1 MPQFKYKARDEN
13 GKLVENVAI
22 SDSITD
28 LRQQLKD
35 KGLYLVEAE
44 DSEKGGSSSLLN
56 LDLNE
61 MLGKYAKV
69 KLKDMVIFN
78 RQFSALIN
86 AGVAMMRALTL
97 MADQSE
103 NPKMRM
109 ILNKVK
115 SDVEQGVS
123 LSDAFARHP
132 ETFDQLYVSM
142 IRAGETGG
150 VLDEVLN
157 RIAQFME
164 NRARLI
170 GQVKSAM
177 AYPAIVTILALI
189 IFFVML
195 TFVLPKFSQLFGRL
209 GGELPAYTQFL
220 INISEF
226 LRSAWL
232 IVIIL
237 AVIGLVFLF
246 KQIYATDTGRYYIDK
261 ISLKVPVFGDLFKK
275 VAVARFTR
283 TFGTLVRSG
292 VPILSS
298 LEIVEESAGN
308 AVLAR
313 VVAEVRDEVSQGG
326 RISDPLDRSPLFPP
340 MVVSMIAIGE
350 ETGELDAM
358 LSKIADF
365 YDMEVEGA
373 VNALT
378 SLLEPLMIVVLGGM
392 VGAVIVGM
400 YLPLF
405 KIFDKIG
412 A

>member
-13 GKLVENVAI
+13 GNLVENVVL
-22 SDSITD
+22 SESMVD
-28 LRQQLKD
+28 LKQQLKE
-35 KGLYLVEAE
+35 KGLYLIDAE
-44 DSEKGGSSSLLN
+44 DADKKSSA
-56 LDLNE
+56 LDLD
-61 MLGKYAKV
+61 LGVMFARFAKV
-69 KLKDMVIFN
+69 KLKDMVVFN

-97 MADQSE
+97 MADQTDNAKLS
-103 NPKMRM
+103 K
-109 ILNKVK
+109 ILKQIK
-115 SDVEQGVS
+115 SDVEQGTA
-123 LSDAFARHP
+123 LSDAFGKHP
-132 ETFDQLYVSM
+132 DTFDTLYVSM

-157 RIAQFME
+157 RLAKFLE
-164 NRARLI
+164 DRARLV

-177 AYPAIVTILALI
+177 AYPAIVTFLALI

-226 LRSAWL
+226 LRSWWL
-232 IVIIL
+232 IVII
-237 AVIGLVFLF
+237 AAIVGLVFLF
-246 KQIYATDTGRYYIDK
+246 KQVYSTDTGRYHIDK
-261 ISLKVPVFGDLFKK
+261 FSLKIPVFGDLFKK

-283 TFGTLVRSG
+283 TFGTLVKSG

-308 AVLAR
+308 AVLAK
-313 VVAEVRDEVSQGG
+313 VVSEVRSEVTQGG
-326 RISDPLDRSPLFPP
+326 TISDPLARSALFPA

-358 LSKIADF
+358 LAKIADF
-365 YDMEVEGA
+365 YDMEVEAA

-378 SLLEPLMIVVLGGM
+378 SLLEPMMIVVLGGM

-412 A
+412 G